1 VPRAICYLLDAG
13 VSFSP
18 MCLSYLIADPSN
30 HYLFAMPFVLSG
42 VIKIIYDVN
51 QLAAF
56 LVVFRPRFLTL
67 LCGWL

>member
-1 VPRAICYLLDAG
+1 
-13 VSFSP
+13 